1 MLWDAKVCRVDDFE
15 SNFVRGPGDVA
26 QSLQN
31 LLERCIVL
39 RDQAF
44 DVLQKKCTRA
54 FYGQR
59 GDDVVDD
66 QPAASGITHSLSNSH
81 RRERLARK
89 TSNIKIMV
97 WEFLGWPN
105 ADVLEQFFG
114 SGGPCV
120 TQANHTAA
128 DGINLACRCH
138 LILARQPESLEH
150 VGQRLQPGTLGHDSY
165 FAGGRDHGRMTG
177 GGENVCRELGRQA
190 QPTPML
196 S

>member
-15 SNFVRGPGDVA
+15 SNFVRGPGHAA
-26 QSLQN
+26 QSLQHF
-31 LLERCIVL
+31 LERCIVL

-44 DVLQKKCTRA
+44 DVLQKKCTRT

-89 TSNIKIMV
+89 TSNINIMV
-97 WEFLGWPN
+97 WEFMGWPN
-105 ADVLEQFFG
+105 ADVLEQLFG

-138 LILARQPESLEH
+138 IIPARQPESLEH
-150 VGQRLQPGTLGHDSY
+150 VGQRLKPGTFGHDSY
-165 FAGGRDHGRMTG
+165 FAGGGDHCNMMG
-177 GGENVCRELGRQA
+177 GGEERLLGIWCTKRNRL
-190 QPTPML
+190 PC
-196 S
+196 

>member
-1 MLWDAKVCRVDDFE
+1 MILNPTLSAYA
-15 SNFVRGPGDVA
+15 A

-31 LLERCIVL
+31 SLERCIVL

-44 DVLQKKCTRA
+44 DVRQKKCTRA

-59 GDDVVDD
+59 GDDVVDG
-66 QPAASGITHSLSNSH
+66 QPAASGITRSLSNSH

-89 TSNIKIMV
+89 TSNIQIMV

-138 LILARQPESLEH
+138 LIRARQPESLEH
-150 VGQRLQPGTLGHDSY
+150 VGQRLKPGTFGHDSY
-165 FAGGRDHGRMTG
+165 FAGGRDHGRMMGG
-177 GGENVCRELGRQA
+177 GGERLLGIWCARRSRL
-190 QPTPML
+190 PC
-196 S
+196 